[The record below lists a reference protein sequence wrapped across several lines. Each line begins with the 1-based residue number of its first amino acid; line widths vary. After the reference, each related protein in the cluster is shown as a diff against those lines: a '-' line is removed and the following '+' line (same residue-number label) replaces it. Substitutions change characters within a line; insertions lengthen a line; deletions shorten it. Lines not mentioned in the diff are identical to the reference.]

1 MQALHINGNDLTLEA
16 VREVAQPDVRRPVLL
31 DPDAREAVNRARA
44 VVDTLVANNRIS
56 YAITTGVGKLSDVHI
71 VGDQVRELQINLVR
85 SHAVGVGEPLSI
97 PDTRAMMLLRANSL
111 AKGNS
116 GIRGISID
124 TICEMLNR
132 GVTPMVPSQGSV
144 GASGDLA
151 PLAHLALALI
161 GEGECLDEKGGR
173 IPSAEAL
180 KRAQIKPLVLE
191 AKEAVSLING
201 TQAMLAIGIL
211 MVLAA
216 ETLVDTADVIGA
228 MACDALKGTN
238 VAFDERI
245 QKARPHA
252 GQIRTAANLRRLLEQ
267 SQIRD
272 SHRDCGR
279 VQDAYSL
286 RCIPQVHGA
295 VRDTLA
301 HCRSVFET
309 ETNSAVD
316 NPLVFV
322 KNPKAMDGE
331 GDVLSGGNF
340 HGEPLAFALDFLA
353 IALSALAGIS
363 ERRLERMVNPALSE
377 GLPPFLAPGA
387 GMNSGFMMP
396 QVTAAAL
403 VSENKV
409 LSHPASVDSITTSG
423 NKEDFVSMGMTAASK
438 LKRVVENTR
447 NTLAIE
453 AMAAAQAI
461 DFLAPLKTS
470 KPLQQAHAAIRAVCA
485 TMEKDR
491 VMYRGFRTHCEFDCE
506 RQAGRRSALNI
517 LTKICPLEICH
528 HDHELAEGKG
538 PATRFS
544 PTPRCL
550 MRSRRERIA
559 VYSHPLSALD
569 SPRFN
574 ASPPRGAP
582 ELSAFSP

>member
-1 MQALHINGNDLTLEA
+1 MKALHINGNDLTLEA
-16 VREVAQPDVRRPVLL
+16 VREVAHTGSRRAVLL
-31 DPDAREAVNRARA
+31 DPDARAAVDRARA
-44 VVDTLVANNRIS
+44 VVDALVASNKTS
-56 YAITTGVGKLSDVHI
+56 YAITTGVGRLSDVHI
-71 VGDQVRELQINLVR
+71 AGDQVRELQVNLVR

-97 PDTRAMMLLRANSL
+97 AETRAMMLLRANSL

-116 GIRGISID
+116 GVRAIVID

-161 GEGECLDEKGGR
+161 GEGECFNEAEKGAR
-173 IPSAEAL
+173 VPSAEAM
-180 KRAQIKPLVLE
+180 KSAQIKPLTLE

-201 TQAMLAIGIL
+201 TQAMLAVGTL
-211 MVLAA
+211 MLLAA
-216 ETLVDTADVIGA
+216 ETLVDSADVIGA
-228 MACDALKGTN
+228 MACDALMGTI

-245 QKARPHA
+245 QNVRPHA
-252 GQIRTAANLRRLLEQ
+252 GQKKSAANVRRLLEQ
-267 SQIRD
+267 SAIRD
-272 SHRDCGR
+272 SHRECGR

-301 HCRSVFET
+301 HCRAVFET
-309 ETNSAVD
+309 EMNSAVD

-340 HGEPLAFALDFLA
+340 HGQPLAFALDFLA

-409 LSHPASVDSITTSG
+409 LAHPASVDSITTSG
-423 NKEDFVSMGMTAASK
+423 NKEDYVSMGMTAANK
-438 LKRVVENTR
+438 LRKVVENTR

-461 DFLAPLKTS
+461 DLLAPLKTS

-491 VMYRGFRTHCEFDCE
+491 AMYQDFARIAELIASG
-506 RQAGRRSALNI
+506 
-517 LTKICPLEICH
+517 K
-528 HDHELAEGKG
+528 LAEVV
-538 PATRFS
+538 R
-544 PTPRCL
+544 
-550 MRSRRERIA
+550 
-559 VYSHPLSALD
+559 
-569 SPRFN
+569 
-574 ASPPRGAP
+574 
-582 ELSAFSP
+582 

>member
-1 MQALHINGNDLTLEA
+1 MKALHINGNDLTLEA
-16 VREVAQPDVRRPVLL
+16 VREVADISARRPVLL
-31 DPDAREAVNRARA
+31 DPDAREAVDRARA
-44 VVDTLVANNRIS
+44 VVDKLVANNKVS
-56 YAITTGVGKLSDVHI
+56 YAITTGVGKLSDVRI
-71 VGDQVRELQINLVR
+71 VGEQIRELQVNLVR
-85 SHAVGVGEPLSI
+85 SHAVGVGEPLAVSE
-97 PDTRAMMLLRANSL
+97 TRAMMLLRANSL
-111 AKGNS
+111 SKGHS
-116 GIRGISID
+116 GVRAVTID

-132 GVTPMVPSQGSV
+132 GVTPFVPSQGSV

-161 GEGECLDEKGGR
+161 GEGECFDDKGAR

-201 TQAMLAIGIL
+201 TQAMLAVGTL
-211 MVLAA
+211 SLLAA

-228 MACDALKGTN
+228 MACDALKGTD
-238 VAFDERI
+238 AAYDERI
-245 QKARPHA
+245 HKARPHA
-252 GQIRTAANLRRLLEQ
+252 GQTKTAANLRRLLEG
-267 SQIRD
+267 SQIRE

-301 HCRSVFET
+301 YCRGVFET
-309 ETNSAVD
+309 EANSAVD

-322 KNPKAMDGE
+322 KNAKAADGE
-331 GDVLSGGNF
+331 GDVISGGNF
-340 HGEPLAFALDFLA
+340 HGEPLAFALDYLA

-363 ERRLERMVNPALSE
+363 ERRLERLVNPALSE

-387 GMNSGFMMP
+387 GLNSGFMMP

-423 NKEDFVSMGMTAASK
+423 NKEDYVSMGMTAAIK
-438 LKRVVENTR
+438 LKKIIENTR
-447 NTLAIE
+447 NALAIE

-470 KPLQQAHAAIRAVCA
+470 KPLQHAHAAIRAVCA
-485 TMEKDR
+485 TMDKDR
-491 VMYRGFRTHCEFDCE
+491 VMYQDF
-506 RQAGRRSALNI
+506 A
-517 LTKICPLEICH
+517 
-528 HDHELAEGKG
+528 
-538 PATRFS
+538 
-544 PTPRCL
+544 
-550 MRSRRERIA
+550 RIA
-559 VYSHPLSALD
+559 DAIAAGAISATL
-569 SPRFN
+569 R
-574 ASPPRGAP
+574 
-582 ELSAFSP
+582 